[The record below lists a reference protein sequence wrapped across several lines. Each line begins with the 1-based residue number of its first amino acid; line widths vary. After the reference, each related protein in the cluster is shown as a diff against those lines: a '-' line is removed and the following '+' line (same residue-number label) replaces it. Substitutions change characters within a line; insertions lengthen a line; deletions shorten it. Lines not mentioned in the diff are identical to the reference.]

1 MTSLSKIFFCL
12 INFYTPL
19 SPVYSYTVYT
29 QFILY
34 TVMYTGRIHKQGA
47 GLVMIKEAAK
57 SCLGWEGIN
66 NRIVIAHF
74 NTKSLGYQL

>member
-1 MTSLSKIFFCL
+1 
-12 INFYTPL
+12 
-19 SPVYSYTVYT
+19 
-29 QFILY
+29 
-34 TVMYTGRIHKQGA
+34 MYTGRIHKQGA